1 MHQQPPQ
8 ATPEQEGK
16 IQMTK
21 KAYLKAQ
28 SKDWK
33 NAKQQWKELLE
44 ILHENYKVK
53 LEGNNEIF
61 LNVPKQDE
69 ADIEIFLTSKQS
81 VEKYHVQLW
90 NYVFEDE
97 NQMRSKRLYTLTGV
111 INYVDSLLEAVR
123 MNEKMKKLG

>member
-1 MHQQPPQ
+1 
-8 ATPEQEGK
+8 
-16 IQMTK
+16 MTK

-33 NAKQQWKELLE
+33 NAKQQWKELLQ
-44 ILHENYKVK
+44 ILHENYKIK
-53 LEGNNEIF
+53 QEGNNEIF
-61 LNVPKQDE
+61 LNVPKQSE
-69 ADIEIFLTSKQS
+69 ADIEIFLIGKGSL
-81 VEKYHVQLW
+81 EKYHVQLW
-90 NYVFEDE
+90 NYVFEGE